1 MSEGR
6 TSIQRLKILY
16 LYDIL
21 MELTDEQHP
30 ITMPEIIRELEL
42 KGVSAARKALY
53 EDIDA
58 LKAYGVD
65 IISSK
70 GHNASYYV
78 GSRDFQLPELKL
90 LADAVASA
98 RFLTEKKSQELLNKI
113 GQLASV
119 SQSKELQR
127 QVFVSDRVKAMNEKI
142 YLSMDTIRKAIDEHK
157 QISFKYFDYDLKKNK
172 SYRDGIRVASPY
184 ALTWGDDRY
193 YLIAHYEK

>member
-1 MSEGR
+1 
-6 TSIQRLKILY
+6 
-16 LYDIL
+16 

-70 GHNASYYV
+70 GHNANYYV

-172 SYRDGIRVASPY
+172 I
-184 ALTWGDDRY
+184 
-193 YLIAHYEK
+193 